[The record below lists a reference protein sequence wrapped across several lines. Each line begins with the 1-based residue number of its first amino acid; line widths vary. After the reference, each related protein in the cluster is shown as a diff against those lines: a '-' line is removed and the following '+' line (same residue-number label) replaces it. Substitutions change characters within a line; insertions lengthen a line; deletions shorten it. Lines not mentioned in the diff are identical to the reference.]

1 MFLDYS
7 SFSVLKYHLYAHLQ
21 GRIQFFFWDTVF
33 WHRISYFPS
42 LIRRKSRKLVWQAKL
57 ELDMPSV
64 KENINELN

>member
-7 SFSVLKYHLYAHLQ
+7 SFSVLKCHLYVHLQ
-21 GRIQFFFWDTVF
+21 GRIQSFFGDNVF
-33 WHRISYFPS
+33 WYCISYFPS